1 MINSRSAR
9 YAAAATL
16 VLMSM
21 TRVAGADELAKAAG
35 DLSKMAGV
43 IRWSGVLASAFVVAF
58 AAIVLRA
65 FSGLV
70 RRLSDHYAD
79 RRLTLQQVASIAR
92 FIVYIVTASVVVALS
107 LRVDDTVLKLLGG
120 TLAVAIGFAM
130 RDLVASVI
138 AGVIIMLDRPFQV
151 GDRVEYAGAYGDIV
165 AIGLRSVRMYTL
177 DENTVTIPNNKILT
191 DITSSVNYGALD
203 MQVNIDLFLGVEEDF
218 ELAERLLREA
228 MLTSNFV
235 YLAQP
240 VLVGIAERLD
250 KGRVLLQLRGKA
262 SVVDTT
268 YEKAFV
274 SEVTRRALLAFKA
287 HGIKVG

>member
-1 MINSRSAR
+1 MIRWRTAWSV
-9 YAAAATL
+9 AAAAFIM
-16 VLMSM
+16 VLP
-21 TRVAGADELAKAAG
+21 RVAGADELADAAG
-35 DLSKMAGV
+35 DLSKMASV
-43 IRWSGVLASAFVVAF
+43 VRWSGVIASGFVIAF
-58 AAIVLRA
+58 AALILRGLTAVL
-65 FSGLV
+65 G
-70 RRLSDHYAD
+70 RLSARYTD
-79 RRLTLQQVASIAR
+79 RRLTLQQVAAIAR
-92 FIVYIVTASVVVALS
+92 FVVYIVTASAVVALS
-107 LRVDDTVLKLLGG
+107 VRIDDKVLTLLGG

-165 AIGLRSVRMYTL
+165 AIGLRSVRMHTL
-177 DENTVTIPNNKILT
+177 DENIVTIPNNKILT
-191 DITSSVNYGALD
+191 DITSSVNYGVLD

-218 ELAERLLREA
+218 VLAERLLREA

-240 VLVGIAERLD
+240 VLVGMSERLD

-262 SVVDTT
+262 SCFDTA
-268 YEKAFV
+268 YEKVFV
-274 SEVTRRALLAFKA
+274 TEVTRRALLAFKA

>member
-1 MINSRSAR
+1 MSRWRSTVG
-9 YAAAATL
+9 AAAAAI
-16 VLMSM
+16 VLSL
-21 TRVAGADELAKAAG
+21 TRVAAADELAAAAS
-35 DLSKMAGV
+35 DLSRMAGV
-43 IRWSGVLASAFVVAF
+43 VRWSGVVASAFVIAL

-65 FSGLV
+65 LQSVVL
-70 RRLSDHYAD
+70 RLSARYSD

-92 FIVYIVTASVVVALS
+92 FLVYIVTASVVVALS
-107 LRVDDTVLKLLGG
+107 MRIDDTVLTLLGG

-203 MQVNIDLFLGVEEDF
+203 MQVNIDLYLGVEADF
-218 ELAERLLREA
+218 VLAERLLREA
-228 MLTSNFV
+228 MLSSNFI

-240 VLVGIAERLD
+240 VLVTMAEHLD

-262 SVVDTT
+262 SVFDTA
-268 YEKAFV
+268 YEKAFL
-274 SEVTRRALLAFKA
+274 SEVTRRALLAFKE
-287 HGIKVG
+287 HGIRVG

>member
-1 MINSRSAR
+1 
-9 YAAAATL
+9 
-16 VLMSM
+16 M
-21 TRVAGADELAKAAG
+21 TRVAQADDLAAAAS
-35 DLSKMAGV
+35 DLSKMASV
-43 IRWSGVLASAFVVAF
+43 MRWSGVLASAFVVAL
-58 AAIVLRA
+58 AAIILRGLSSVL
-65 FSGLV
+65 
-70 RRLSDHYAD
+70 RRLSDRYTD

-92 FIVYIVTASVVVALS
+92 FLVYIVTASVVVALS
-107 LRVDDTVLKLLGG
+107 VRVDETVLTLLGG

-151 GDRVEYAGAYGDIV
+151 GDRVEYAGAYGDIL

-191 DITSSVNYGALD
+191 DITSSANYGALD
-203 MQVNIDLFLGVEEDF
+203 MQVNIDLYLGVEEDF
-218 ELAERLLREA
+218 VLAERLLREA

-262 SVVDTT
+262 SVFDTA

-274 SEVTRRALLAFKA
+274 SEVTRRALLAFKE
-287 HGIKVG
+287 HRINVG